1 MDLPVMPPVQPM
13 LAKSVKGIP
22 DPGKFDDG
30 LCFEPKFDGFRAIVF
45 KDGDEVELTSRNTRP
60 LTRYF
65 PEVVAAMR
73 EQLPNRCV
81 LDGELFVAIGPRM
94 EFEVLQER
102 IHPAESRINMLAEK
116 TPASFVAFDAL
127 AFGNDSLVDQPFSA
141 RRALLEAELGGIS
154 GPTYLTRTTTDAD
167 EAQGWFEEF
176 EGAGLD
182 GVVAKPLG
190 APYLQNAR
198 TMLKIKHERTAD
210 VVVAGYR
217 LHKTSTPEKPLLGS
231 MLLGLYADAKL
242 QHVGVSAS
250 FTAQRRAELLE
261 ELKPLECDIAD
272 HPWGSWMEGG
282 QEWATTPRQKTGADR
297 VPGTQSRWS
306 GGKDLSF
313 TPLRP
318 ERVLEVK
325 YDAME
330 GRRFRHTAHF
340 KRWRPDRD
348 PESCGYEQL
357 EQPVRYDLT
366 KVLGMKPSGG
376 AS

>member
-1 MDLPVMPPVQPM
+1 MQLPVMPPVQPM

-22 DPGKFDDG
+22 DPEQHGG
-30 LCFEPKFDGFRAIVF
+30 LSFEPKWDGFRCIVF
-45 KDGDEVELTSRNTRP
+45 KDGDEVELASRNTKP

-73 EQLPNRCV
+73 EQLPDRCV
-81 LDGELFVAIGPRM
+81 LDGELFVALPDDEGAERL

-102 IHPAESRINMLAEK
+102 IHPARSRIEMLAEK
-116 TPASFVAFDAL
+116 TPASYVAFDLLAL
-127 AFGNDSLVDQPFSA
+127 DDESYAERPFA
-141 RRALLEAELGGIS
+141 ERRAALERALGDLD
-154 GPTYLTRTTTDAD
+154 GPCFLTRTTTDP
-167 EAQGWFEEF
+167 AQAEEWFHQF

-190 APYLQNAR
+190 AAYQQNAR

-217 LHKTSTPEKPLLGS
+217 EHKTSTPERPLLGS
-231 MLLGLYADAKL
+231 LLLGLYRDGQL

-250 FTAQRRAELLE
+250 FTAARRAELIE
-261 ELKPLECDIAD
+261 ELRPLVVPIED
-272 HPWGSWMEGG
+272 HPWGHW
-282 QEWATTPRQKTGADR
+282 QELLTANPDR

-306 GGKDLSF
+306 QGKDLSF

-318 ERVLEVK
+318 ERVLEVA
-325 YDAME
+325 YDHME
-330 GRRFRHTAHF
+330 GRRFRHTAQF
-340 KRWRPDRD
+340 RRWRPDRD

-357 EQPVRYDLT
+357 DEPVTYDLARILS
-366 KVLGMKPSGG
+366 VD
-376 AS
+376 

>member
-13 LAKSVKGIP
+13 LAKSIKGIP
-22 DPGKFDDG
+22 DPDKFDDG
-30 LCFEPKFDGFRAIVF
+30 LSFEPKFDGFRCIVF
-45 KDGDEVELTSRNTRP
+45 KDGNEVELTSRNTKP

-65 PEVVAAMR
+65 PEVVDAIR
-73 EQLPNRCV
+73 EQLPDRCV

-94 EFEVLQER
+94 EFEILQER

-116 TPASFVAFDAL
+116 TPASLVVFDAL
-127 AFGNDSLVDQPFSA
+127 AFGDRSLVDQPFVE
-141 RRALLEAELGGIS
+141 RRRLLETELGGLT
-154 GPTYLTRTTTDAD
+154 GPTYLTRTTTDPE

-182 GVVAKPLG
+182 GVIAKPLG
-190 APYLQNAR
+190 SPYQQNAR
-198 TMLKIKHERTAD
+198 TMMKIKHERTAD
-210 VVVAGYR
+210 VVLAGYR

-231 MLLGLYADAKL
+231 LLLGLYADGDL

-250 FTAQRRAELLE
+250 FTAARRAELIE
-261 ELKPLECDIAD
+261 ELKPLETDIAD
-272 HPWGSWMEGG
+272 HPWGRWMEGA
-282 QEWATTPRQKTGADR
+282 QDWAIANPDR

-306 GGKDLSF
+306 AGKDFSF

-357 EQPVRYDLT
+357 EQPVSYDLT
-366 KVLGMKPSGG
+366 KVLGMNPSGD
-376 AS
+376 AP